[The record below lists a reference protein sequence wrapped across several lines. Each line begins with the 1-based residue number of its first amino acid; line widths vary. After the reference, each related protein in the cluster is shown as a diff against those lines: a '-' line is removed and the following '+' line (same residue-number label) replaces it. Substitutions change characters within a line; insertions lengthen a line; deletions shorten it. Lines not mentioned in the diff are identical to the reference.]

1 MRQTGENLLVQSGL
15 APNVSTS
22 AAPLATGA
30 TRAGQG
36 RAYFLLLAAAMTLL
50 FAISWPVE
58 RSFDLWVFKD
68 RGSLLK
74 LDYML
79 ADNLRLGVDTFYS
92 YGLLPV
98 LLQHWLFAVFGRGPW
113 PLIGTHFVYI
123 LLSAA
128 GWTLIA
134 QRLPRPTLALVC
146 LILLTPILVWVNPN
160 FPYLLVQLSL
170 LFSLALL
177 LEERYS
183 AAVAVSAIGC
193 WSVPTVTLLASGLL
207 LIAALFAWGSR
218 SDRSARSL
226 VRMVAPGAIAYLGLG
241 AVLAIFFG
249 WRSVLATAMPF
260 QGMAEYKTIHY
271 GMFTTLKIFLHPD
284 DVLHGSY
291 LRYYICDR
299 ATWWMF
305 STALLFALAIYS
317 IVRMLADRRIVAGL
331 LIVTICAIVQ
341 GAFVFLAYGSSTQH
355 IIFDPIV
362 VAGVLIGLAL
372 LPLGRLRPV
381 LLAVFMV
388 LGVLSHINQTAYTYS
403 LWKRTHPSAQ
413 SANFYAPA
421 DYVAKWSDILALSQ
435 THRTTMLSYGTGM
448 QHYFPRIETPDIWTV
463 QLGELTGDDKQR
475 LMASLRHA
483 EVIAEDLTGPTELFE
498 TDPDIKRELGGM
510 CLIDSNE
517 WFMVWVRSPVMSP
530 GSACRSAASS
540 S

>member
-1 MRQTGENLLVQSGL
+1 MRRTGEDGLAQSAMAQGRSDASVAPPAAARAHQGRMYLFLLV
-15 APNVSTS
+15 
-22 AAPLATGA
+22 
-30 TRAGQG
+30 
-36 RAYFLLLAAAMTLL
+36 AAMAVL
-50 FAISWPVE
+50 FAMSWPVE

-74 LDYML
+74 LDYLL
-79 ADNLRLGVDTFYS
+79 ADHLRLGVDTFYS

-98 LLQHWLFAVFGRGPW
+98 LLQHWLFAALGRGPW
-113 PLIGTHFVYI
+113 PLMGTHVFYI

-134 QRLPRPTLALVC
+134 QRLPRPRLVLACLLV
-146 LILLTPILVWVNPN
+146 LTPILVWVNPN
-160 FPYLLVQLSL
+160 FPYVLVQLSL

-177 LEERYS
+177 LEGRYG

-207 LIAALFAWGSR
+207 LIAALLAWGSR

-226 VRMVAPGAIAYLGLG
+226 VRMVAPGAVAYLGLG
-241 AVLAIFFG
+241 TVLALFFG

-271 GMFTTLKIFLHPD
+271 GLFTTLKVFLHPD

-291 LRYYICDR
+291 LRYYVCDR

-305 STALLFALAIYS
+305 STALLFGLALYS
-317 IVRMLADRRIVAGL
+317 VIRMLAERRIAAGL
-331 LIVTICAIVQ
+331 LVVTISAIVQ

-355 IIFDPIV
+355 IIFDPV
-362 VAGVLIGLAL
+362 VVLGVVVGLAL

-381 LLAVFMV
+381 LLGIFMV
-388 LGVLSHINQTAYTYS
+388 LGVLSHINQAAYTYS
-403 LWKRTHPSAQ
+403 LWKKTQPSPQ

-435 THRTTMLSYGTGM
+435 THRTMLLSYGTGM
-448 QHYFPRIETPDIWTV
+448 QHYFPRVETPDIWTV
-463 QLGELTGDDKQR
+463 QLGELTGDDKRR
-475 LMASLRHA
+475 LMASLRSA
-483 EVIAEDLTGPTELFE
+483 EVVAEDLTGPTELFE
-498 TDPDIKRELGGM
+498 TDAAIRRELGGM
-510 CLIDSNE
+510 CLIDRNE
-517 WFMVWVRSPVMSP
+517 WFIVWVRPPAMLP
-530 GSACRSAASS
+530 GSSCRSGVS
-540 S
+540 